1 MSQTLDLKQLTIQ
14 CNNSYHSKKFRAVK
28 LQNWWAWHIYNL
40 SFFIAP
46 VQSDCCRVINIK
58 NIILHVLLNKKLHFL
73 GLPRGTGHKKIRNIL
88 GNLRCQI
95 WKQKQSYN
103 WLLVD
108 VNWLFVI
115 IKSHVKVN
123 FKERNNNNTTT
134 QRKIKVSHSLVIV
147 FQWLFILLINC
158 F

>member
-1 MSQTLDLKQLTIQ
+1 M
-14 CNNSYHSKKFRAVK
+14 K
-28 LQNWWAWHIYNL
+28 LQNWWAWLVYNL

-46 VQSDCCRVINIK
+46 VQSDSCRVINIK
-58 NIILHVLLNKKLHFL
+58 KIILHVLLNKKPHFL
-73 GLPRGTGHKKIRNIL
+73 GLLRGTGHKKIRNIL
-88 GNLRCQI
+88 GNLRCQNRNNLTI
-95 WKQKQSYN
+95 

-134 QRKIKVSHSLVIV
+134 QRKIKVSHFLIIV